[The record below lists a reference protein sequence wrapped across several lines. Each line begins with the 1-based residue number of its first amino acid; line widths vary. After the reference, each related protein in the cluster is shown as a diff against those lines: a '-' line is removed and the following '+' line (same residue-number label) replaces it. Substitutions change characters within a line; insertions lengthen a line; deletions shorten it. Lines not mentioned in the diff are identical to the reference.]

1 MSLEIKKLILNGV
14 LGPGERLPSET
25 ELSHQF
31 NVSRPTIRE
40 ALRTLELSGFLIIKT
55 GVNGGPIVNNT
66 LTATISNL
74 YLDAFQMEKITLE
87 ELTDARMIIEGVIIG
102 RVIDNIEKSD
112 IENLKNNIQEA
123 KKKLEHDIMA
133 TEENIEFHRLLAKAS
148 KNPVFLIVAKS
159 ITDVVGNLLSR
170 AKPDTETSKNVVESH
185 EKILKAVIEKKRDE
199 AISLLEEHFLEIK
212 KRLNEFLDQ
221 EKKEI

>member
-1 MSLEIKKLILNGV
+1 MKYQKKIFSPIKKSKRAFEEVSLEIKKLILNGV

-25 ELSHQF
+25 ELAHQF

-55 GVNGGPIVNNT
+55 GVNGGPIVQNT
-66 LTATISNL
+66 LTSTISNL

-170 AKPDTETSKNVVESH
+170 AKPDTETSKNVVEYH

-199 AISLLEEHFLEIK
+199 AIS
-212 KRLNEFLDQ
+212 
-221 EKKEI
+221 